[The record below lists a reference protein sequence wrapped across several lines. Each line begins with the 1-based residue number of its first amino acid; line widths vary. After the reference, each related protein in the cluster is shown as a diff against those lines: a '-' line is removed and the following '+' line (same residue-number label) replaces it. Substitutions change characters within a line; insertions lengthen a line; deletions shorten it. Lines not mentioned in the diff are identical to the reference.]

1 MEKKVSKVMIGV
13 VAVLALIVV
22 AIVVLA
28 LVQNQPLSALNG
40 YSSVVV
46 YDLNSTE
53 REPDL
58 NAENSAK
65 IKKGLESASF
75 SVMQGILEGKPG
87 AELLF
92 KKDSNGERVEI
103 EGANIDSIKAT
114 SSAYK
119 LVFVY
124 DQDKTV
130 TVEGEQIT
138 FDRAVVLVSDSVNQ
152 IMDVEVV
159 FYDYDSVGTENEDHE
174 DYSVNTVLVR
184 ARTTDL
190 YNAIAEIVA

>member
-65 IKKGLESASF
+65 IKKGIESASF

-92 KKDSNGERVEI
+92 KKNSSGERVEI

>member
-1 MEKKVSKVMIGV
+1 MIGV

-28 LVQNQPLSALNG
+28 LVQNQPLNALNG

-65 IKKGLESASF
+65 IKKGIESASF

-92 KKDSNGERVEI
+92 KKNSSGELVEI
-103 EGANIDSIKAT
+103 EGSNIDSIKAT

>member
-28 LVQNQPLSALNG
+28 LVQNQPLNSLNG

-65 IKKGLESASF
+65 IKKGIESASF

-92 KKDSNGERVEI
+92 KKNSSGERVEI
-103 EGANIDSIKAT
+103 EGSNIDSIKAT

>member
-65 IKKGLESASF
+65 IKKGIESASF

-92 KKDSNGERVEI
+92 KKNSSGERVEI
-103 EGANIDSIKAT
+103 EGSNIDSIKAT